1 MIKFGTDGWRGIIA
15 DDFIVENVKK
25 VAWAIGKYIL
35 EESGEGATLLVAR
48 DGRFLGERF
57 ARISSQVLA
66 GMKRR
71 PIVLE
76 GPTATPVCA
85 FAVKHLNAEGAIMFT
100 ASHNPLDYQGL
111 KFIPSY
117 AGPAIPSI
125 TDKIESYIAT
135 APPDVKILEK
145 DTECFDPTD
154 VYISHIK
161 NLAQVEG
168 NGQKIVI
175 DTLHGVGGRYLPR
188 ILKESRFEV
197 TAIHEDLRPDFAG
210 LSPEPKKETLRELAC
225 KAKELGVIGLST
237 DGDADRFGVVD
248 VDGEFYPANYILAI
262 LYSYLLELGK
272 RGGVARTVATT
283 HMLDEIARH
292 EGQPVWETP
301 VGFKYLSQLLLK
313 ENVLLAGEE
322 SGGASISGHVPEKD
336 GILICLLVLKVVCET
351 KRPLRALLDDLYDK
365 IGARYVS
372 TRIDFN
378 ITHEQKEK
386 LVALIG
392 EWQDNTFCGEDV
404 LSIKRDDG
412 LKIVCDKAWVLLRP
426 SGTEDVVRLYIE
438 AKSDDILDK
447 FKAGAIRVFGLDA
460 K

>member
-1 MIKFGTDGWRGIIA
+1 M
-15 DDFIVENVKK
+15 
-25 VAWAIGKYIL
+25 
-35 EESGEGATLLVAR
+35 
-48 DGRFLGERF
+48 
-57 ARISSQVLA
+57 
-66 GMKRR
+66 
-71 PIVLE
+71 
-76 GPTATPVCA
+76 
-85 FAVKHLNAEGAIMFT
+85 
-100 ASHNPLDYQGL
+100 
-111 KFIPSY
+111 
-117 AGPAIPSI
+117 
-125 TDKIESYIAT
+125 
-135 APPDVKILEK
+135 
-145 DTECFDPTD
+145 
-154 VYISHIK
+154 
-161 NLAQVEG
+161 
-168 NGQKIVI
+168 
-175 DTLHGVGGRYLPR
+175 
-188 ILKESRFEV
+188 
-197 TAIHEDLRPDFAG
+197 
-210 LSPEPKKETLRELAC
+210 
-225 KAKELGVIGLST
+225 
-237 DGDADRFGVVD
+237 
-248 VDGEFYPANYILAI
+248 DGEFYPANYILAI

-386 LVALIG
+386 LVALIR